1 MKQFFSMHWIDDPTR
16 FGEFGDV
23 FANKKCL
30 VNNTVLSV
38 GNVGLLFYNCST
50 LPNEHRHEHDS

>member
-23 FANKKCL
+23 FATKM
-30 VNNTVLSV
+30 S
-38 GNVGLLFYNCST
+38 
-50 LPNEHRHEHDS
+50 RQ